1 MVAATRLDSQSVR
14 RAYARWAPVYD
25 MSFANIVEAGRRDAI
40 RIINE
45 RSGSLLDVGVG
56 TGIALPDY
64 ARHLQITGV
73 DLSPDMLEK
82 ARERVAKRALSHI
95 RELREMDAGA
105 LEFPR
110 HEGGLGHGVPRRTHP
125 LGLVGRAAAVG
136 HHCQRVPALSRR
148 RVQLGRT
155 AQSSQHGLVR
165 PATGVDAAREHDDS
179 VVLLLRP
186 HKHAPPVPPSQGEA
200 EQASERERAPFH
212 SVGGRALMAIEK
224 YRIRRAL

>member
-105 LEFPR
+105 LEFPDASFDTVVAFYVMTVVPDAR
-110 HEGGLGHGVPRRTHP
+110 AVMAELERVVKPGGQIFIVNHFAVPTGVRGRVERFFAPASKLLGWHPDLPVELVTDAAKETELVEHRSLKP
-125 LGLVGRAAAVG
+125 LGFWSMLRFEK
-136 HHCQRVPALSRR
+136 PAE
-148 RVQLGRT
+148 V
-155 AQSSQHGLVR
+155 SS
-165 PATGVDAAREHDDS
+165 
-179 VVLLLRP
+179 
-186 HKHAPPVPPSQGEA
+186 EA
-200 EQASERERAPFH
+200 
-212 SVGGRALMAIEK
+212 
-224 YRIRRAL
+224 